1 MKPNNKYI
9 VFVTASLF
17 ILCPVI
23 HAQQK
28 LSLGQCRE
36 MALQNNKSAAI
47 AERTEDKITYESK
60 SYFANFF
67 PKISLS
73 GLYLFSN
80 SKMEKTIN
88 GNYLPTFVPDPATGQ
103 LKPNIVILPDG
114 NPLIGADGNPVF
126 KEYAY
131 FPDMALSLRLNGLYT
146 AGIQAEQPLYMG
158 GKITAAYK
166 MSLIGKEIA
175 RLNRNLTRAE
185 IIVQTDEAYWTH
197 LKTLELKKVALEF
210 QKVVTELYRNVQ
222 NAYETGMK
230 PKNDVLK
237 VQVQVN
243 KAELQLLQ
251 AENAIRLSR
260 MNLCQ
265 VTGLPIMSDISI
277 EESFDNVGNGRDAPW
292 RVSTPNDYTARP
304 EYSILE
310 KQIELKNQQVKL
322 VRSDFLPN
330 VGLLANY
337 GYTHG
342 LDLNSTPLFD
352 KTSFFAVVSVK
363 IPVFHWGEGVNKVR
377 AAKAEKQ
384 IMQLQRD
391 DLHEKMNLEMT
402 QALNRCG
409 ESELEVALTLRSL
422 EQAEENR
429 ITSRNQYEVGLE
441 TLANYLE
448 AQTLWQQ
455 AWMEMIN
462 AKISQQLNETYY
474 LKATGGL

>member
-1 MKPNNKYI
+1 MFFCYLAAN
-9 VFVTASLF
+9 
-17 ILCPVI
+17 
-23 HAQQK
+23 AQQK
-28 LSLGQCRE
+28 LSLAQCRE
-36 MALQNNKSAAI
+36 MALQNNKASAI
-47 AERTEDKITYESK
+47 AEKTENKITYESK

-67 PKISLS
+67 PKISLT

-80 SKMEKTIN
+80 TSVDKTIE
-88 GNYLPTFVPDPATGQ
+88 GGYLPTYVPDPATGQ
-103 LKPNIVILPDG
+103 LKPNIATMPDG
-114 NPLIGADGNPVF
+114 NPIIGADGNPVF

-131 FPDMALSLRLNGLYT
+131 FPDMPLNLKLNGLYT
-146 AGIQAEQPLYMG
+146 AGIQAEQPLYTG
-158 GKITAAYK
+158 GKIMAAYK
-166 MSLIGKEIA
+166 MSLIGKDIA

-197 LKTLELKKVALEF
+197 LKTIELKKVALAF
-210 QKVVTELYRNVQ
+210 QKVVAELRHDVQ

-243 KAELQLLQ
+243 RAELQLLQ

-265 VTGLPIMSDISI
+265 TLGLPLTTDIAVSETLDDDEYFRRDVASNSATMS
-277 EESFDNVGNGRDAPW
+277 NTV
-292 RVSTPNDYTARP
+292 DYTARP

-310 KQIELKNQQVKL
+310 KQIELKNRQVKL
-322 VRSDFLPN
+322 VQSEFLPN
-330 VGLLANY
+330 VGLLAHY

-342 LDLNSTPLFD
+342 LNFNGAPLFNRM
-352 KTSFFAVVSVK
+352 SFYAMISVK
-363 IPVFHWGEGVNKVR
+363 IPIFHWGEGINKVR
-377 AAKAEKQ
+377 AAKAERQ
-384 IMQLQRD
+384 IMKLQRD
-391 DLHEKMNLEMT
+391 NLSEKMNMEAVR
-402 QALNRCG
+402 ALNKCD

-422 EQAEENR
+422 EEAEENMK
-429 ITSRNQYEVGLE
+429 TSRNRYEAGME

-455 AWMEMIN
+455 AWMEMVN
-462 AKISQQLNETYY
+462 AKIEQRLNVTYY

>member
-1 MKPNNKYI
+1 MKKKHLLLTILLLGCY
-9 VFVTASLF
+9 VTY
-17 ILCPVI
+17 
-23 HAQQK
+23 AQQQ
-28 LSLGQCRE
+28 LSLEQCRE
-36 MALQNNKSAAI
+36 MALQNNKASAI

-80 SKMEKTIN
+80 TGMDKTLK

-103 LKPNIVILPDG
+103 LKPNIVTMPDG
-114 NPLIGADGNPVF
+114 SPLIGADGNPVF

-131 FPDMALSLRLNGLYT
+131 FPDMALSLKLNGLYT

-166 MSLIGKEIA
+166 MSLIGKDIA

-197 LKTLELKKVALEF
+197 LKTLELKKVALAF
-210 QKVVTELYRNVQ
+210 QKVVTELLHNVQ

-243 KAELQLLQ
+243 KAELQVHQ

-265 VTGLPIMSDISI
+265 VLGLPLTADITILDSLGGDVFTETNRI
-277 EESFDNVGNGRDAPW
+277 A
-292 RVSTPNDYTARP
+292 DYSARP

-342 LDLNSTPLFD
+342 LDFNGTPLLD
-352 KTSFFAVVSVK
+352 RASFFAVLSVK
-363 IPVFHWGEGVNKVR
+363 VPVFHWGEGMNKVR

-384 IMQLQRD
+384 IMELQRD
-391 DLHEKMNLEMT
+391 NLNEKMNLEMT
-402 QALNRCG
+402 QTLNKCS

-422 EQAEENR
+422 EQAEENMK
-429 ITSRNQYEVGLE
+429 TSRNQYEVGME
-441 TLANYLE
+441 TLANFLE

-462 AKISQQLNETYY
+462 AKITQRLNETYY
-474 LKATGGL
+474 LKVTGGL

>member
-1 MKPNNKYI
+1 
-9 VFVTASLF
+9 
-17 ILCPVI
+17 
-23 HAQQK
+23 
-28 LSLGQCRE
+28 
-36 MALQNNKSAAI
+36 MALRNNKSVAI
-47 AERTEDKITYESK
+47 AERMEEKITYESK

-80 SKMEKTIN
+80 TKMNKTLK
-88 GNYLPTFVPDPATGQ
+88 GNYLPTYVPDPATGQ
-103 LKPNIVILPDG
+103 PKPNVVTMPDG

-131 FPDMALSLRLNGLYT
+131 FPDIALSLRMNGLYT

-166 MSLIGKEIA
+166 MSLIGKDIA
-175 RLNRNLTRAE
+175 RLNRSLTRAE

-197 LKTLELKKVALEF
+197 LKTLELKKVALAF
-210 QKVVTELYRNVQ
+210 QKVTAELLHNVQ

-230 PKNDVLK
+230 PGNDVLR

-243 KAELQLLQ
+243 KAELQLQQ
-251 AENAIRLSR
+251 AGNAIRLSR

-265 VTGLPIMSDISI
+265 ILGLPLNSDIAISETI
-277 EESFDNVGNGRDAPW
+277 NDNDSNGG
-292 RVSTPNDYTARP
+292 VSTIVAAGYTARP
-304 EYSILE
+304 EHAILE
-310 KQIELKNQQVKL
+310 KQIELKNQQIKS
-322 VRSDFLPN
+322 VRSEFLPN

-342 LDLNSTPLFD
+342 LDFNGTPLVD
-352 KTSFFAVVSVK
+352 RTSFFALFSVK
-363 IPVFHWGEGVNKVR
+363 IPVFHWGEGVNKIR

-391 DLHEKMNLEMT
+391 DLNEKMNLEMT
-402 QALNRCG
+402 QALNKCI
-409 ESELEVALTLRSL
+409 ESELEVALMLRSL
-422 EQAEENR
+422 EQAEDNMKTSCNR
-429 ITSRNQYEVGLE
+429 YEMGME

-455 AWMEMIN
+455 AWMELIN
-462 AKISQQLNETYY
+462 AKIAQRLNETYY
-474 LKATGGL
+474 LKATGGLGN

>member
-1 MKPNNKYI
+1 MNNKI
-9 VFVTASLF
+9 FTTVFLLLGFYSIAQTQQQFSLE
-17 ILCPVI
+17 
-23 HAQQK
+23 A
-28 LSLGQCRE
+28 CRE
-36 MALQNNKSAAI
+36 MALQNNKAAVI

-73 GLYLFSN
+73 GFYLFSN
-80 SKMEKTIN
+80 TEMNKTLK

-103 LKPNIVILPDG
+103 LKPNIVTMPDG
-114 NPLIGADGNPVF
+114 SPLTGPDGNPVF

-131 FPDMALSLRLNGLYT
+131 FPDMSFSLKTNGLYT

-158 GKITAAYK
+158 GKIMAAYK
-166 MSLIGKEIA
+166 MSLIGKDIA

-185 IIVQTDEAYWTH
+185 IIIQTDEAYWTY
-197 LKTLELKKVALEF
+197 LKTIELKKIALAF
-210 QKVVTELYRNVQ
+210 QKVVTELLHNVQ

-243 KAELQLLQ
+243 KAELQLQQ

-265 VTGLPIMSDISI
+265 ILGLPLNTDIMISETI
-277 EESFDNVGNGRDAPW
+277 DGGIGRNIAA
-292 RVSTPNDYTARP
+292 DYTARP

-310 KQIELKNQQVKL
+310 KQIELKNQQIKL
-322 VRSDFLPN
+322 VRSDFLPSA
-330 VGLLANY
+330 GLLAHY

-342 LDLNSTPLFD
+342 LDFNGAPLFD
-352 KTSFFAVVSVK
+352 RASFYAVLSVK
-363 IPVFHWGEGVNKVR
+363 IPVFHWGEGLNKIR

-391 DLHEKMNLEMT
+391 DLNEKMNLEMA
-402 QALNRCG
+402 QALNKCS
-409 ESELEVALTLRSL
+409 ESELEVALTLRSM
-422 EQAEENR
+422 EQAEENMK
-429 ITSRNQYEVGLE
+429 TSRNQYEAGME
-441 TLANYLE
+441 ILASYLE
-448 AQTLWQQ
+448 AQTIWQQ
-455 AWMEMIN
+455 ALVELIN
-462 AKISQQLNETYY
+462 AKITQRLNEIYY